1 MAAEHSKDYLS
12 LAQPNTPALQANNA
26 NIHSPIDNF
35 ARFKET
41 GVFFQIV
48 GMDPCLILLSAPL
61 KWIARVKQ
69 SFAKCMEQMANV
81 PLGLKFLRCMHTNLF
96 HFVRT
101 LPLAG
106 EVCIEIPNSLSDC
119 RLQSWT
125 TQRVGGILCLVTQK
139 EARRIYLTSLT
150 SHILHTKIATM
161 FWRVVNITSRHI
173 RAN

>member
-1 MAAEHSKDYLS
+1 MDLSVLSSKMAAEHSKDYLS

-81 PLGLKFLRCMHTNLF
+81 PLGLKFYDACTQIF
-96 HFVRT
+96 ST
-101 LPLAG
+101 LC
-106 EVCIEIPNSLSDC
+106 ERC
-119 RLQSWT
+119 RLQEKYASKFP
-125 TQRVGGILCLVTQK
+125 IPC
-139 EARRIYLTSLT
+139 RIVDYSLE
-150 SHILHTKIATM
+150 LHSELGA
-161 FWRVVNITSRHI
+161 FCAW
-173 RAN
+173 